1 MSGSG
6 PGAGPAP
13 FSARNSLQVCQT
25 KLTGMFHEVVTYQ
38 PANRYWTFQWY
49 ELAIYVAVA
58 LVLSA
63 LCVWWVR
70 RRLA

>member
-1 MSGSG
+1 
-6 PGAGPAP
+6 
-13 FSARNSLQVCQT
+13 
-25 KLTGMFHEVVTYQ
+25 MFHEVVTYQ